1 MNAFDDEPQDL
12 DGYRLK
18 DLERRIA
25 EDDEAAELGVH
36 VVRSGDRLF
45 VRGHVASAA
54 RRERVL
60 ELVRQECPE
69 IEAVDELHCVD
80 RELSIEPGAAEV
92 LR

>member
-45 VRGHVASAA
+45 VRGQVASAA

-60 ELVRQECPE
+60 AIVGQECPDVDV
-69 IEAVDELHCVD
+69 VDELGCVEA
-80 RELSIEPGAAEV
+80 ELATEPGAAEV
-92 LR
+92 LQ